1 MALSI
6 LCIILLRNVLVET
19 TDFGEKVIEIEK
31 EVETIE
37 PVESVAKAED
47 IEEIREHLKQ
57 FYKETCSPTEA
68 MSYKSYLTSNF
79 RVNTGGKRVS

>member
-1 MALSI
+1 M
-6 LCIILLRNVLVET
+6 VET

-37 PVESVAKAED
+37 PLESVAKAED
-47 IEEIREHLKQ
+47 IEEIREHLNQ

-68 MSYKSYLTSNF
+68 MNYKSYFTSNF